1 MQLPLVISF
10 KGLPSSPAVEAR
22 IRSEA
27 AKLDR
32 FHGRITSCRVTVE
45 EPHRHHHQGRLF
57 HVRIQLTVPGRQDLV
72 VKRSPSQHHAH
83 EDPYVAIRDAFD
95 AARRQLQDHVRVS
108 RGKVKFHEAEPHGRI
123 VRLLPD
129 GGYGFI
135 ETADGSEVYFH
146 RNSVVNADFD
156 DLAPG
161 IAVRFVEE
169 LGEKG
174 LQASTVD
181 VVETVRAR
189 RTAARDDGSRS

>member
-10 KGLPSSPAVEAR
+10 KGLASSPAVEAR

-27 AKLDR
+27 EKLER

-45 EPHRHHHQGRLF
+45 EPHRHSQHGRLF
-57 HVRIQLTVPGRQDLV
+57 HVRIQIVVPGRQDLV
-72 VKRSPSQHHAH
+72 VKRAPSQHQAH

-108 RGKVKFHEAEPHGRI
+108 RGKVKFHEAEPQGRI
-123 VRLLPD
+123 ARLLPD

-146 RNSVVNADFD
+146 RNAVINADFD

-161 IAVRFVEE
+161 TAVRFVEE
-169 LGEKG
+169 LGDKG

-181 VVETVRAR
+181 VVGTVRAKR
-189 RTAARDDGSRS
+189 SAARDDGTRS